1 MTHAEMIVA
10 AKSAATT
17 GAATLAIQVASASPM
32 DAMSVFLPLIS
43 AAVGGG
49 VAYGILKATISA
61 MGREI
66 GDIKRD
72 LHTIRQT
79 VTSTGERVATIEG
92 ILDAEDR

>member
-17 GAATLAIQVASASPM
+17 GAATLAIQVANASPM
-32 DAMSVFLPLIS
+32 DAMAVFLPLIS

-49 VAYGILKATISA
+49 VAYGILRATITA

-66 GDIKRD
+66 GDVKHDIQ
-72 LHTIRQT
+72 TIRAE
-79 VTSTGERVATIEG
+79 VIDTGKRVATIEG